1 MTKYHFAFVSSY
13 QGDSDYYVYN
23 QNTGQR
29 SRVSLRQSILDC
41 VAKTCASED
50 IFNREIVPTVGVV
63 RGDRITITPAM
74 LAAFHD
80 WRIMRHA
87 DDMQS
92 IKSKV
97 SLDYDTTLHP
107 APTLCRGAYWDDG
120 ALIFVDPA

>member
-63 RGDRITITPAM
+63 RGDKPTITPAM

-80 WRIMRHA
+80 WRVARDA
-87 DDMQS
+87 PS
-92 IKSKV
+92 I
-97 SLDYDTTLHP
+97 P
-107 APTLCRGAYWDDG
+107 EICRGAYWGDG
-120 ALIFVDPA
+120 AWIFVDPA